1 MTCSTCLHW
10 SPKQSGQMAK
20 HRMAICLKGP
30 RWQFFPPQHV
40 CGKHQAVAPDVA
52 AVRVQWLNKGK
63 SDV

>member
-30 RWQFFPPQHV
+30 RYVFLPPQQT
-40 CGKHQAVAPDVA
+40 CGKHQPVAEDVA
-52 AVRVQWLNKGK
+52 AARVLWLNKKG
-63 SDV
+63 